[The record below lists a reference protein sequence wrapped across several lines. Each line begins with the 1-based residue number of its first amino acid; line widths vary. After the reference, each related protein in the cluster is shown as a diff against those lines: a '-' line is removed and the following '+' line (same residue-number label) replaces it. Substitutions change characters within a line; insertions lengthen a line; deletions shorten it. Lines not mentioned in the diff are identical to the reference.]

1 MCVVVIVLV
10 VAIVVVVVVVVA
22 LAMYDVVNDVDIVVT
37 MQAMSRRSRGHESQA
52 FPHT

>member
-1 MCVVVIVLV
+1 MCVVVIVRV
-10 VAIVVVVVVVVA
+10 VAIVVVVVVA

-52 FPHT
+52 FSHT